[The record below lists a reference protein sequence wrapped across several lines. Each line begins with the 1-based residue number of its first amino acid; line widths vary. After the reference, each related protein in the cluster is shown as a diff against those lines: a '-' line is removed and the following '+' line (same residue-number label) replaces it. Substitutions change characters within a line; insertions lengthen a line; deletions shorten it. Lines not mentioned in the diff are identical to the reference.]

1 MNFRLTIRQVMG
13 CYLALALLMVPLFGL
28 MHGIVHGFS
37 HGLPAALTSANT
49 HRHTQPRAFVGESAH
64 AQGHSHAS
72 LSPTFSP
79 LGWSEAL
86 FAGHDKAADCL
97 VFDQLCHADA
107 LHFLP
112 SQALPTTL
120 PNFVLVTLAGGFIAR
135 WAALHQARGPPSA
148 R

>member
-37 HGLPAALTSANT
+37 HGLSSVLVSANT
-49 HRHTQPRAFVGESAH
+49 QHRAQTRVESVEHRMAT
-64 AQGHSHAS
+64 ADAVS
-72 LSPTFSP
+72 
-79 LGWSEAL
+79 WSEKL
-86 FAGHDKAADCL
+86 FAGHYKAADCL
-97 VFDQLCHADA
+97 VFDQLCGAQA

-112 SQALPTTL
+112 LQVLPTTL
-120 PNFVLVTLAGGFIAR
+120 PSFVLVTLAGDFIAR
-135 WAALHQARGPPSA
+135 WAALYQARGPPSA